1 MPGNFGVVADAL
13 VIKVTAGLDA
23 PERCNQAF
31 TVAATACASGVP
43 VELWLTGEAAWFALP
58 GRASELVLDQA
69 VPLPDLLSTVVQAGK
84 VVVCTQCAGRRGIN
98 PDDVIPGVT
107 VAGATRFVE
116 SVLRDGTA
124 SLIY

>member
-1 MPGNFGVVADAL
+1 VAVADAL

-31 TVAATACASGVP
+31 TVAATACAAGVA

-58 GRASELVLDQA
+58 GRASELVLEYA
-69 VPLPDLLSTVVQAGK
+69 APLPDLLAVVIESGR

-98 PDDVIPGVT
+98 PEDVIPGVAI
-107 VAGATRFVE
+107 AGASKFIE
-116 SVLRDGTA
+116 SVMRDGTA
-124 SLIY
+124 SLVY

>member
-1 MPGNFGVVADAL
+1 MPGYLRLVADAL

-31 TVAATACASGVP
+31 TVAATACAAGVS

-58 GRASELVLDQA
+58 GRASELVLPQA
-69 VPLPDLLSTVVQAGK
+69 APLPDLLAAVVESGR
-84 VVVCTQCAGRRGIN
+84 VVVCTQCAGRRGIS

-107 VAGATRFVE
+107 IAGAPSFVE

-124 SLIY
+124 SHG